1 MPWSQITFC
10 KVNKRPIFT
19 RIIASREKANFDYR
33 LIAQEQSIT
42 RRKGTSPIR
51 VLIEATLPEAD
62 LRQKSRWVR
71 ALEYI
76 SSEGIPPREFRK
88 FVHANG
94 GLAGCARHNWLT
106 LVAGAGIA
114 AWMVAPN

>member
-1 MPWSQITFC
+1 VGRFEIYDFLKSIYRVYMRWKDR
-10 KVNKRPIFT
+10 KVARRSA
-19 RIIASREKANFDYR
+19 RILAHE
-33 LIAQEQSIT
+33 LSINQ
-42 RRKGTSPIR
+42 RKGASPIR
-51 VLIEATLPEAD
+51 ILIESSLPGAD

-94 GLAGCARHNWLT
+94 GLAAG
-106 LVAGAGIA
+106 LV
-114 AWMVAPN
+114 WREPLQQ